1 MLYLVVII
9 KDIFTKEVA
18 AKKNPQ
24 AFHLSVWF
32 PLPKP
37 ALTEGTSQSKKKKH
51 KSIPWCPSDIFFVS
65 PLKKIK
71 PPEFISFHCL

>member
-51 KSIPWCPSDIFFVS
+51 KLIPWCPSDKIFFCL
-65 PLKKIK
+65 PTKKNKTSWI
-71 PPEFISFHCL
+71 H